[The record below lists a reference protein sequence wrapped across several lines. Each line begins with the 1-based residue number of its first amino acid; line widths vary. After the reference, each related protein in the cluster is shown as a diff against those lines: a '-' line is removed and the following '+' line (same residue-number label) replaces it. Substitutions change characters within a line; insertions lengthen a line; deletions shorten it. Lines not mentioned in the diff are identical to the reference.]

1 MTEEIKEKNFSR
13 RKFIK
18 RAIAIAVSFELFY
31 VLFDLIGKKRPN
43 ADSTNYFNAGKISS
57 FENDKIYPFTSG
69 RFYLSRFADGGFLA
83 ISIKCTHLGCMVQP
97 DVKTEGFACPCH
109 ASKFDKY
116 GEVLSPPATRALD
129 LFNIII
135 ENGEVKIDT
144 QNPIRRKG
152 FDKKQLTYS

>member
-1 MTEEIKEKNFSR
+1 MTEKNKEKNFSR

-31 VLFDLIGKKRPN
+31 VLFDLIGKKKPKT
-43 ADSTNYFNAGKISS
+43 DSINYFNAGKTSS

-83 ISIKCTHLGCMVQP
+83 ISIKCTHLGCMVQA
-97 DVKTEGFACPCH
+97 DSKTDGFACPCH

-129 LFNIII
+129 LYNIII
-135 ENGEVKIDT
+135 ENGDIKVDT
-144 QNPIRRKG
+144 ENPIRRKK
-152 FDKKQLTYS
+152 FDEKQLTYS